1 MVKNCDYGQITTSSV
16 IKQFLLENPP
26 LTYDVPSYKPL
37 APLSWGFGDYKLVEK
52 NPMKTSWTYL

>member
-52 NPMKTSWTYL
+52 TR